1 MNSKLA
7 EYPITPFLDDI
18 CEGLKNSP
26 SRYLILTAETA
37 AGKSTVLP
45 LALLQKFSGKMIMTE
60 PRRIATLGVANRV
73 SELWESACDGEPDQ
87 VGYKIHLENK
97 ITKATR
103 LEVVTEAILVRQLQS
118 DPALEDY
125 NLVVLDEFHERSVNT
140 DLALAFLKEA
150 MQLRNDLYVI
160 IMSATIDTDRLQKY
174 LGDDTPVMKIPG
186 RQFPV
191 QVKYEPGKSLASV
204 VVEELNQKR
213 DSRVKPGNDKR
224 QPFDRLRDHKHF
236 RSSVVPALRQAQ
248 KPRVEG
254 PSNIL
259 VFLPGISDI
268 RKTQDELLATGLFD
282 ADSDNELCIL
292 HSSISLEEQ
301 KRIITPPPDGEK
313 TKRRVILS
321 SAIAE
326 TSLTVPGV
334 TTVIDSGLARVNSMD
349 LNTGMEKL
357 TTQTESEFSAEQRK
371 GRAGRLCP
379 GTCIRLWDQHD
390 ARIKDFPPEILR
402 ADLVPLVLECSE
414 RGVFTVEGLD
424 WLNPPSK
431 ASWEESKSL
440 LLELGMIK
448 TDGHITQ
455 KGKAALS
462 LGLHPRL
469 AGIALAAFDKQSSC
483 LSEEGI
489 RLLINFGSY
498 AQSSSDIK
506 NRYINDL
513 ERRLKACQY
522 INDFDNKRDFLILCG
537 YPDRLAK
544 RTSEPG
550 KDPAE
555 YQFAGGRQAKLFLNV
570 NAGGRSNKKNHAK
583 TSLAPQYLVAPDVL
597 SGQKE
602 AVIFDFVELP
612 EPAITDYLEKH
623 ATIRQVCSF
632 EKGNLQKTEQKCFGK
647 LILSS
652 KKIQTSKED
661 YAKAWLTEIADKG
674 INCLPTNEKIE
685 NFLLRTEFIEQQKS
699 DSQMPQ
705 TIHENLYSRLQTS
718 ASEWLIPFMAGKTQ
732 LTAATVYD
740 ALYWYLDGA
749 QTDKLAPESITLE
762 NGRRVKVK
770 YEKQAEIRPV
780 VEIIIQRIFGCFTTP
795 QICGKKVLLRLLSP
809 ASRPLQVTEDLEG
822 FWTGAWVDIC
832 KEMKGRYPKHNW
844 DYTVPE
850 PVEGARKD

>member
-18 CEGLKNSP
+18 CDSLKNSP
-26 SRYLILTAETA
+26 TRYLILTAETA

-45 LALLQKFSGKMIMTE
+45 LALLEKFSGKIIMTE

-73 SELWESACDGEPDQ
+73 GELWESACDGDPDQ

-103 LEVVTEAILVRQLQS
+103 LEIVTEAILVRQLQS

-125 NLVVLDEFHERSVNT
+125 NLVILDEFHERSVNT
-140 DLALAFLKEA
+140 DLSLAFLKEA
-150 MQLRNDLYVI
+150 MQLRDDLFVI
-160 IMSATIDTDRLQKY
+160 IMSATIDTDHLQKY
-174 LGDDTPVMKIPG
+174 LGAETPVMKIPG

-191 QVKYEPGKSLASV
+191 QVRYEPGKSVASV
-204 VVEELNQKR
+204 V
-213 DSRVKPGNDKR
+213 
-224 QPFDRLRDHKHF
+224 
-236 RSSVVPALRQAQ
+236 LRQAQ
-248 KPRVEG
+248 EPRIEG
-254 PSNIL
+254 QEAGNIL

-268 RKTQDELLATGLFD
+268 RKAQEELLATGLFD
-282 ADSDNELCIL
+282 DAAYNELCIL
-292 HSSISLEEQ
+292 HSSITLQEQ
-301 KRIITPPPDGEK
+301 KRIITPPCAGEPI
-313 TKRRVILS
+313 KRRVILS

-334 TTVIDSGLARVNSMD
+334 TTVIDTGLARVNSMD
-349 LNTGMEKL
+349 LNTSMEKL
-357 TTQTESEFSAEQRK
+357 TTQTESVFSAEQRK

-379 GTCIRLWDQHD
+379 GTCIRLWNQND

-414 RGVFTVEGLD
+414 RGVFSLDGID
-424 WLNPPSK
+424 WLDSPSK

-440 LLELGMIK
+440 LQELEMIK
-448 TDGHITQ
+448 PDGHITQ
-455 KGKAALS
+455 KGKAALT

-469 AGIALAAFDKQSSC
+469 AGIAIAAFDKQKAS
-483 LSEEGI
+483 LSEEGR

-498 AQSSSDIK
+498 DHSPGDIQK
-506 NRYINDL
+506 RFITDL
-513 ERRLKACQY
+513 ERRLKACTY
-522 INDFDNKRDFLILCG
+522 TNDFDNKTDFLILCG

-544 RTSEPG
+544 RISEPG

-555 YQFAGGRQAKLFLNV
+555 YQFSGGRQAKLYLS
-570 NAGGRSNKKNHAK
+570 SNSKGSGSKKNYANNN
-583 TSLAPQYLVAPDVL
+583 TLPQYLVAPDVL

-623 ATIRQVCSF
+623 STIRQVCSF
-632 EKGNLQKTEQKCFGK
+632 ANGNLQKTEQKCFGK
-647 LILSS
+647 LVLST

-661 YAKAWLTEIADKG
+661 YARAWLTEIADKG
-674 INCLPTNEKIE
+674 TACLPTNEKTE
-685 NFLLRTEFIEQQKS
+685 SLLLRTEFIEQQKS
-699 DSQMPQ
+699 DSQKNQ
-705 TIHENLYSRLQTS
+705 TIHDNLYSRLQTS
-718 ASEWLIPFMAGKTQ
+718 ASDWLLPFMAGKTQ

-740 ALYWYLDGA
+740 ALYWYLNGA
-749 QTDKLAPESITLE
+749 ETDRLAPETITLE

-780 VEIIIQRIFGCFTTP
+780 IEIIIQRIFGCFTTP

-809 ASRPLQVTEDLEG
+809 ASRPLQVTEDLEN
-822 FWTGAWVDIC
+822 FWTGAWVEIC

-844 DYTVPE
+844 DYKEVL
-850 PVEGARKD
+850 KD